1 MKMKTKVLKECYE
14 TEVAASPFPRPTSH
28 VEQGTHANDTR
39 SRGSQKA
46 AATS

>member
-1 MKMKTKVLKECYE
+1 MKTMELKVYYE
-14 TEVAASPFPRPTSH
+14 QTAEESPFPRPTSH